1 MARAPYL
8 VTLDEQEIFASHRR
22 DRHDRMREHGQ
33 SRTEQLAAREG
44 CVVVP
49 VHHGGVP
56 PPRSRSDQ
64 GPVHRM
70 PDEQDGAHP
79 QDGGPAWI
87 ASMMAA
93 SVSG

>member
-1 MARAPYL
+1 MAG
-8 VTLDEQEIFASHRR
+8 SHP
-22 DRHDRMREHGQ
+22 HDPDP
-33 SRTEQLAAREG
+33 T
-44 CVVVP
+44 
-49 VHHGGVP
+49 
-56 PPRSRSDQ
+56 Q